1 MPLFFFIFILHVRG
15 PLLAQEVV
23 VHSEGE
29 LFFSGTTDASSSPGV
44 RWVSYRGAK
53 PGFFSVREDG
63 RFMNYSDRY
72 HIDGYMKKLGN
83 TAFIFP
89 VGNGVDL
96 RAFEISKADLPTD
109 AYAVAWLDGDPGT
122 NPDPTFPN
130 AGLHPVDRVQA
141 PIEAV
146 SRVGQWDWMVGE
158 GGNLGNQT
166 TGSGKGIRVLASIP
180 DLSQFADKNDLR
192 LVGWNGNSW
201 IDLSGKPSANGSA
214 RNSRVNG
221 TMLPGISAVAIG
233 RVRKNLPGQIA
244 SLEATV
250 VDCRTRLQWKTSY
263 ERGVSAMVVEQSINE
278 DAFRPI
284 RTISSQGTPDGRL
297 YTAWVDQP
305 GGTAFYRIRMEGGD
319 GTASVSPTAYNS
331 MPCKDRTVLDI
342 FPNPVTAQQQIQVRL
357 NADYS
362 GPAIIHVYTT
372 TGRLVKSANV
382 ACKVG
387 TNLFSMRVADLAG
400 GYYIVECRKPG
411 GGTIAA
417 SSQFIKQ

>member
-1 MPLFFFIFILHVRG
+1 MPLFFFIFIFHVRG

-44 RWVSYRGAK
+44 KWISYRGAK
-53 PGFFSVREDG
+53 PGFFTVREDG
-63 RFMNYSDRY
+63 RFTNYSDRY

-83 TAFIFP
+83 TAFVFP

-96 RAFEISKADLPTD
+96 RAFEISKADQPTD
-109 AYAVAWLDGDPGT
+109 AYAVAWLEGDPGT

-130 AGLHPVDRVQA
+130 AGPHPVDRVQA

-201 IDLSGKPSANGSA
+201 IDLSGKPSANGST

-221 TMLPGISAVAIG
+221 TMVAGITAIAIG
-233 RVRKNLPGQIA
+233 RVGKSMPAEITYV
-244 SLEATV
+244 EATV
-250 VDCRTRLQWKTSY
+250 VDCKTRLQWKTSY
-263 ERGVSAMVVEQSINE
+263 EKGPITMVVEQSMNE
-278 DAFRPI
+278 GAFHSI
-284 RTISSQGTPDGRL
+284 HKTSSMGMPDGRM
-297 YTAWVDQP
+297 YTAWIDQP
-305 GGTAFYRIRMEGGD
+305 TGTAFYRIRMESTD
-319 GTASVSPTAYNS
+319 GYASVSPTAS
-331 MPCKDRTVLDI
+331 SRISCDDRNAMDI
-342 FPNPVTAQQQIQVRL
+342 FPNPVTAQANIQVRF
-357 NADYS
+357 NADYN
-362 GPAIIHVYTT
+362 GPAIIYIYTT
-372 TGRLVKSANV
+372 NGRQVKSDNV
-382 ACKVG
+382 ACRPG
-387 TNLFSMRVADLAG
+387 TNIFSVQVSDLAG
-400 GYYIVECRKPG
+400 GYYVVDIRKPDG
-411 GGTIAA
+411 ETLAA
-417 SSQFIKQ
+417 STQFIKQ